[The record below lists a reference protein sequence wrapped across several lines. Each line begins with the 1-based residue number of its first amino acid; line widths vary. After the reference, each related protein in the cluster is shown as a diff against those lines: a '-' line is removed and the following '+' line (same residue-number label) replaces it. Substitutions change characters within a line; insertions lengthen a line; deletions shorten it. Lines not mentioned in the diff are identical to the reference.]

1 MTESAAR
8 KFGISSF
15 VLHVAAMLFMLCDHV
30 WATLLFDVTPLAY
43 IGRIAFPIFA
53 FMLAEGFFHTK
64 NHKKYLLRMLIF
76 AVISEIP
83 FNMLVG
89 GGIFYLT
96 HQNVLWTFLIALC
109 AMLILEQLKDRSI
122 AIRCICYPLIVLIAF
137 LVGFIT
143 FVDYFGYGVITVLLF
158 YFTCT
163 TRKDPLPKRLI
174 MMLIQLIVIIIINCK
189 FLGGIYFPFELFG
202 HTFEIPTQ
210 YFAVLSLPIIWL
222 YNGTQ
227 GPYNKFIKYLYYS
240 FYPLHMLIIS
250 LVAMFA

>member
-1 MTESAAR
+1 MTETAAK

-15 VLHVAAMLFMLCDHV
+15 VLHIAAMLFMLCDHV
-30 WATLLFDVTPLAY
+30 WAILLFDVTPLAY

-64 NHKKYLLRMLIF
+64 NHKKYLLRLLIF

-83 FNMLVG
+83 FNLLVG
-89 GGIFYLT
+89 SGVFYLT

-109 AMLILEQLKDRSI
+109 AMMLLKQLKNRSLVL
-122 AIRCICYPLIVLIAF
+122 RFICYPLIVLIAF
-137 LVGFIT
+137 LVGFVT

-158 YFTCT
+158 YFTYT
-163 TRKDPLPKRLI
+163 TRKDSLNKRLI
-174 MMLIQLIVIIIINCK
+174 MMLIQLAVIIIINCEM
-189 FLGGIYFPFELFG
+189 LGGLYYPIELFG
-202 HTFEIPTQ
+202 RTFEIPTQ
-210 YFAVLSLPIIWL
+210 YAAVLALPFIWL

-240 FYPLHMLIIS
+240 FYPLHMLVIS
-250 LVAMFA
+250 LIAILF